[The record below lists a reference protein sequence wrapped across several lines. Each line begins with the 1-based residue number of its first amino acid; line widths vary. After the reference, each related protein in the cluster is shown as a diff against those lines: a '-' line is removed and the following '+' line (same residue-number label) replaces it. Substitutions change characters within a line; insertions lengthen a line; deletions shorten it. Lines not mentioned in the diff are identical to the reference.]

1 MPRIYNIKNLSS
13 TIAIVV
19 FSTSLLA
26 CGGGGSSDGGSDSQS
41 NSNSNPVVPQPND
54 KCNDDAN
61 NLGKPDL
68 DKDGTIDDCDSDIDG
83 DGIVNAKDARPL
95 DINIA
100 STSTKSYKGDGF
112 GYVNARENLYFNSK
126 NQLVAKEYLSSSN
139 PDRAN
144 TSEQYTYDNKARLIR
159 FESTRGTDKQTDR
172 VELWVYNQKDQLIE
186 HKTNTD
192 QDGIFEENI
201 AYQYNSNGDITQ
213 IVESDTNST
222 NIFDNLT
229 RTFVYNSA
237 NQLEQV
243 KTDESN
249 DGSIDRITELS
260 YDNNYIAKSDLYY
273 IDIETSTGNEVKK
286 LYRTLKY
293 AYDSQGNVISTNYNT
308 LDRDSELTSYTYDN
322 KKNIVGK
329 TTSNNSSNLKAI
341 DINVLYNSANLATSA
356 TTTYNGGNNIQN
368 VTDKA
373 EYSSAGFLTKVL
385 VDVSQDGKIDQEIT
399 YSYQGSV
406 PLKSNVAPF
415 LNLGQSYNV
424 MPTVNSIL
432 NKISVNYTAD
442 SVKESCYAQLSIY
455 SC

>member
-100 STSTKSYKGDGF
+100 STSTKSYKGDSF

-126 NQLVAKEYLSSSN
+126 NQLVAKEYSSSSN

>member
-1 MPRIYNIKNLSS
+1 MPRIYNIKNLSY
-13 TIAIVV
+13 TIAVVV

-26 CGGGGSSDGGSDSQS
+26 CGGGGSDGVSDSQS
-41 NSNSNPVVPQPND
+41 NNNSNPIVPQPND

-68 DKDGTIDDCDSDIDG
+68 DKDGTSDDCDADIDG
-83 DGIVNAKDARPL
+83 DSIVNDKDARPM
-95 DINIA
+95 DA
-100 STSTKSYKGDGF
+100 SITSISNRVYQGNGF

-186 HKTNTD
+186 HKTNAD
-192 QDGIFEENI
+192 QDVIFEENI
-201 AYQYNSNGDITQ
+201 AYQYNLNGDITQ
-213 IVESDTNST
+213 IIESDTSST

-229 RTFVYNSA
+229 RTYVYDSA

-249 DGSIDRITELS
+249 NGSIDRITELS

-273 IDIETSTGNEVKK
+273 IDIETSTGNEVKE

-293 AYDSQGNVISTNYNT
+293 VYDSQGNVISTNYNT
-308 LDRDSELTSYTYDN
+308 PDRDNELTSYTYDN

-329 TTSNNSSNLKAI
+329 TTSNNSSDLKAV
-341 DINVLYNSANLATSA
+341 DINVFYNSANLATGA
-356 TTTYNGGNNIQN
+356 TTTYDGSNNIQN

-415 LNLGQSYNV
+415 LNLGQSYNI
-424 MPTVNSIL
+424 MPTFNSIL
-432 NKISVNYTAD
+432 NRISVNYTAD
-442 SVKESCYAQLSIY
+442 SVKGSCYAQLSIY

>member
-100 STSTKSYKGDGF
+100 STSTKSYKGDSF